1 VAGQTLTIP
10 ELSVVVLVGAS
21 GAGKSTFARRWFLP
35 TEIVSSDFCRAL
47 IADDEN
53 DQAATPHAFEVL
65 HTIVAKRLELG
76 KLAVIDATNLYPEDR
91 KRYLE
96 LAQAYHAIPVA
107 IALALPA
114 SVCLER
120 NATRTDRTLREGVIR
135 RQVEAARQ
143 SLRQLEREGFRHVY
157 VLRTPEEVESA
168 TIVRIPLR
176 PNMHRADT
184 GPFDIIGDVHGC
196 LDELLELLRVL
207 GWQVEGDCPTHPD
220 GRKAVFVG
228 DLIDRGPNSVG
239 VVQLVQRMV
248 EVGVAYAVIGNHD
261 EKLIRYL
268 RGRRVQVS
276 HGLERTLQ
284 ELEAHP
290 ESLRDAAAR
299 FPGEPTQPLGAGQR
313 QAGGGARRHQA
324 SLHRTVVAR
333 NPRLLLVR
341 RDDRRERRVRAARAL
356 ELGGGLPRQRAG
368 RLRAHAEPRPAVA
381 EQHGEHRHGV
391 RLRRRADRPALP

>member
-143 SLRQLEREGFRHVY
+143 SLRQLEREGFRYVY

-168 TIVRIPLR
+168 TIVRTPLR

-184 GPFDIIGDVHGC
+184 GPFNIIGDVHGC

-207 GWQVEGDCPTHPD
+207 GWQVEGDCPMHPD

-228 DLIDRGPNSVG
+228 DLVDRGPNSVG
-239 VVQLVQRMV
+239 VVQLVRRMV
-248 EVGVAYAVIGNHD
+248 EAGVAYAVIGNHD

-268 RGRRVQVS
+268 RGRKVQVS

-290 ESLRDAAAR
+290 EPLRHDCVSSLRACPATWCWTMASWSWRTRASSKPTSGGRRPQFATSACTAR
-299 FPGEPTQPLGAGQR
+299 R
-313 QAGGGARRHQA
+313 QAKATSSGCPCA
-324 SLHRTVVAR
+324 
-333 NPRLLLVR
+333 
-341 RDDRRERRVRAARAL
+341 
-356 ELGGGLPRQRAG
+356 
-368 RLRAHAEPRPAVA
+368 
-381 EQHGEHRHGV
+381 
-391 RLRRRADRPALP
+391 

>member
-143 SLRQLEREGFRHVY
+143 SLRQLEREGFRYVY

-207 GWQVEGDCPTHPD
+207 GWQVDGDCPTHPT
-220 GRKAVFVG
+220 G
-228 DLIDRGPNSVG
+228 
-239 VVQLVQRMV
+239 
-248 EVGVAYAVIGNHD
+248 
-261 EKLIRYL
+261 
-268 RGRRVQVS
+268 
-276 HGLERTLQ
+276 
-284 ELEAHP
+284 
-290 ESLRDAAAR
+290 
-299 FPGEPTQPLGAGQR
+299 
-313 QAGGGARRHQA
+313 
-324 SLHRTVVAR
+324 
-333 NPRLLLVR
+333 VR
-341 RDDRRERRVRAARAL
+341 RSSSAT
-356 ELGGGLPRQRAG
+356 
-368 RLRAHAEPRPAVA
+368 
-381 EQHGEHRHGV
+381 
-391 RLRRRADRPALP
+391 